1 MIGAAGWMCLC
12 ASANPIEPLPQNRTS
27 RIGGLRQERQGFRG
41 IVELILAAE
50 EMDSILCNSL
60 PKRLL
65 LAMALSRRKL
75 RQRSSPGVRRRNQTG
90 FCSKPLP
97 ADLLGSA
104 ERPLAEPL
112 SAEGTEA
119 SLSSATESAIPR
131 SA

>member
-1 MIGAAGWMCLC
+1 MAFFKSNRYNRAAPMRTDLSPSTPGMDNVLMIGAAGWMCLC

-27 RIGGLRQERQGFRG
+27 RIGGLRQKRQGFRG

-75 RQRSSPGVRRRNQTG
+75 RQRSRRG
-90 FCSKPLP
+90 
-97 ADLLGSA
+97 
-104 ERPLAEPL
+104 
-112 SAEGTEA
+112 
-119 SLSSATESAIPR
+119 
-131 SA
+131 

>member
-27 RIGGLRQERQGFRG
+27 RIGGLRQKRQGFRG

-75 RQRSSPGVRRRNQTG
+75 RQRSRRG
-90 FCSKPLP
+90 
-97 ADLLGSA
+97 
-104 ERPLAEPL
+104 
-112 SAEGTEA
+112 
-119 SLSSATESAIPR
+119 
-131 SA
+131 